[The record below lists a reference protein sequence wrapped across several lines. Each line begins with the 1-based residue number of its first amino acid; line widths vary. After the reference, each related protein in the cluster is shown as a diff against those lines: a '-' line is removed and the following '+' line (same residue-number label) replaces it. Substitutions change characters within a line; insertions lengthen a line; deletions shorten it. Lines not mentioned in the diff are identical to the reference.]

1 MRGRRLRQ
9 LLRGAAR
16 PPRGEPTRKEDQRA
30 RPRCARP
37 DTKRAAGETSPPA
50 ETETE
55 RARRRAA
62 TLAALD
68 RAAAEARRQAEP
80 ARESDY
86 SSTRLW
92 DACMALIEA
101 AEDTLA
107 AHFHE

>member
-1 MRGRRLRQ
+1 MRTPEVC
-9 LLRGAAR
+9 
-16 PPRGEPTRKEDQRA
+16 PPRHEA
-30 RPRCARP
+30 RCARN
-37 DTKRAAGETSPPA
+37 AAAHA

-55 RARRRAA
+55 RNARKRAA

-80 ARESDY
+80 ERESDY

-107 AHFHE
+107 AHFNR

>member
-1 MRGRRLRQ
+1 MRTPEVC
-9 LLRGAAR
+9 
-16 PPRGEPTRKEDQRA
+16 PPRHEA
-30 RPRCARP
+30 RCRGN
-37 DTKRAAGETSPPA
+37 AAAQA

-55 RARRRAA
+55 GNARRRAA

-80 ARESDY
+80 ERESDY

-101 AEDTLA
+101 AEDALA
-107 AHFHE
+107 AHGRR

>member
-1 MRGRRLRQ
+1 MRTPEVC
-9 LLRGAAR
+9 
-16 PPRGEPTRKEDQRA
+16 PPRQEA
-30 RPRCARP
+30 RCRGNAV
-37 DTKRAAGETSPPA
+37 AHA

-55 RARRRAA
+55 RNARRRAA

-80 ARESDY
+80 ERESDY

-107 AHFHE
+107 AHFHR

>member
-1 MRGRRLRQ
+1 MRTPEVY
-9 LLRGAAR
+9 
-16 PPRGEPTRKEDQRA
+16 PPRHEA
-30 RPRCARP
+30 RCAGN
-37 DTKRAAGETSPPA
+37 AAAQG

-55 RARRRAA
+55 RNARRRAA

-80 ARESDY
+80 ERESDY
-86 SSTRLW
+86 SATRLW

-107 AHFHE
+107 AHFHK

>member
-1 MRGRRLRQ
+1 MRTPEVC
-9 LLRGAAR
+9 
-16 PPRGEPTRKEDQRA
+16 PPRHEA
-30 RPRCARP
+30 RCRGDAV
-37 DTKRAAGETSPPA
+37 AHA
-50 ETETE
+50 ETEME
-55 RARRRAA
+55 RNARRRAA

-80 ARESDY
+80 ERESDY

-107 AHFHE
+107 AHFNK

>member
-1 MRGRRLRQ
+1 MP
-9 LLRGAAR
+9 A
-16 PPRGEPTRKEDQRA
+16 PTRR
-30 RPRCARP
+30 RCRGDAV
-37 DTKRAAGETSPPA
+37 AHA

-55 RARRRAA
+55 RSARRRAA

-107 AHFHE
+107 AHSHK

>member
-1 MRGRRLRQ
+1 MRTPEVCPPGHDA
-9 LLRGAAR
+9 RGLGNAAAR
-16 PPRGEPTRKEDQRA
+16 
-30 RPRCARP
+30 
-37 DTKRAAGETSPPA
+37 A

-55 RARRRAA
+55 RNARRRAA

-80 ARESDY
+80 ERESDY

-107 AHFHE
+107 AHFHR